1 MEETKNLHS
10 YLAYWCC
17 TFFWYVEALHV
28 LWQQCFSSLSCEPG
42 SWIRKFWPIVG
53 ISPVVGAAT
62 SLSEKIMSH
71 NIDLLGCIFV
81 KKGFLN
87 VELNSTF
94 RKPFLTNM
102 YIFVNEEIINERKE
116 KAYIFCNVKYFIL
129 RISRKSLNIY
139 FKRSTWWLY
148 SLHCSTKNYK
158 KRNVH
163 REKKSGTSS
172 SFHKSLKLILTFE
185 SNSVYM

>member
-1 MEETKNLHS
+1 M
-10 YLAYWCC
+10 A
-17 TFFWYVEALHV
+17 
-28 LWQQCFSSLSCEPG
+28 G
-42 SWIRKFWPIVG
+42 VG
-53 ISPVVGAAT
+53 INGRNQKLTLIPGLLMLYILLICWSSSCFVTTMFFKFKLWTRFMDTEVLTDCWDFSGCGC
-62 SLSEKIMSH
+62 SNISEWEDHVTQYKP
-71 NIDLLGCIFV
+71 
-81 KKGFLN
+81 
-87 VELNSTF
+87 NSTF

>member
-1 MEETKNLHS
+1 M
-10 YLAYWCC
+10 A
-17 TFFWYVEALHV
+17 
-28 LWQQCFSSLSCEPG
+28 G
-42 SWIRKFWPIVG
+42 VG
-53 ISPVVGAAT
+53 INGRNQKLTLIPGLLMLYILLICWSSSCFVTTMFFKFKLWTRFMDTEVLTDCWDFSGCGCT
-62 SLSEKIMSH
+62 NISEWEDHVTQYKP
-71 NIDLLGCIFV
+71 
-81 KKGFLN
+81 
-87 VELNSTF
+87 NSTF

-148 SLHCSTKNYK
+148 SLHCSTKNDK